1 MRQYAALLRIFCN
14 LSALLDYIRIMNLI
28 QTIDK
33 IFRIMK
39 TFARVL
45 YLQVYLLTVLL
56 LYQEVNSIFSCCCRA
71 MFATK

>member
-56 LYQEVNSIFSCCCRA
+56 LYQEVNSTFSCCCRA